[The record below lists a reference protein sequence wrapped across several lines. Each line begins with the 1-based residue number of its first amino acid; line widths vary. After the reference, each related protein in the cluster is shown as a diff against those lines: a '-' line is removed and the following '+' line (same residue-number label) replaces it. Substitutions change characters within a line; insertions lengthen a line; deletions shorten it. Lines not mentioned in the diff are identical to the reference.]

1 MAGKVGQPPPRL
13 IEWQIDSLLAAGFE
27 TKNIPTV
34 APLLQLALQKRL
46 PGHFVGVIFSR
57 L

>member
-13 IEWQIDSLLAAGFE
+13 IEWQIYSLLAAGFE
-27 TKNIPTV
+27 TKNIPPV

-46 PGHFVGVIFSR
+46 PEHFVGVIF
-57 L
+57 